1 MTTLMKWGCDDV
13 EDKKG
18 MPYYAFIF
26 GVIVFILGVCWFLL
40 REPDVSDQRDAAR
53 NVEQSL
59 DRAGEEQRRAA
70 ESAGRI
76 RDGLDGGIKI
86 IERVEERADN
96 AAGAINRAAS
106 GNAEA
111 RRIIEDSQRR
121 VTECQ
126 GIISEIREG
135 TR

>member
-1 MTTLMKWGCDDV
+1 ML
-13 EDKKG
+13 
-18 MPYYAFIF
+18 YYAAV
-26 GVIVFILGVCWFLL
+26 GGLVVFVLAVCWFLL

-76 RDGLDGGIKI
+76 RDGLDRSVVV
-86 IERVEERADN
+86 IERIEERTGN
-96 AAGAINRAAS
+96 AADAIDRAAG
-106 GNAEA
+106 GNEAA